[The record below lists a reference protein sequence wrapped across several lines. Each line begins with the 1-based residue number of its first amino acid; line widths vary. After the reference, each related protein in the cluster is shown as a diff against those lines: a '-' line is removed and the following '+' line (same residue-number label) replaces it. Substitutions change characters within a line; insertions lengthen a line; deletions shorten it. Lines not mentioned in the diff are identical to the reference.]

1 MDPMKRSIHHA
12 KRIAR
17 IVSGFAL
24 LLAGAAM
31 IVLPGPGWVTIAFGL
46 ALLAPDFPW
55 ARNALDRLKAAGSRG
70 LELSRGWFRRMRG
83 RSSDAE

>member
-1 MDPMKRSIHHA
+1 MDRVK
-12 KRIAR
+12 KIAR
-17 IVSGFAL
+17 IIAGFAL

-55 ARNALDRLKAAGSRG
+55 ARNALDRLKSAGNKG
-70 LELSRGWFRRMRG
+70 VELSRAWMDRWRR
-83 RSSDAE
+83 RSSG

>member
-1 MDPMKRSIHHA
+1 MTAVVHHVKRA
-12 KRIAR
+12 AR

-24 LLAGAAM
+24 LVAGAAM

-55 ARNALDRLKAAGSRG
+55 AHNALQRLRDTGNRG
-70 LELSRGWFRRMRG
+70 LEMWRRMRTRPSAADDDRG
-83 RSSDAE
+83 R

>member
-1 MDPMKRSIHHA
+1 MDHVK
-12 KRIAR
+12 KIAR
-17 IVSGFAL
+17 IVAGFAL

-55 ARNALDRLKAAGSRG
+55 ARNALDRLKTAGNKG
-70 LELSRGWFRRMRG
+70 MEMSRGWMDRWRR
-83 RSSDAE
+83 RSSG

>member
-1 MDPMKRSIHHA
+1 MDRVK
-12 KRIAR
+12 KIAR
-17 IVSGFAL
+17 IIAGFAL

-55 ARNALDRLKAAGSRG
+55 ARNALDRIKSAGARSA
-70 LELSRGWFRRMRG
+70 ELSRAWMARWRR
-83 RSSDAE
+83 RSSG